1 MEEEPKEKKKPRL
14 EIVKKGRPEEVSGEI
29 DHRAMLEAL
38 GSHPEPPKKKA
49 GKPKLAIVKDTP
61 PSTEK
66 PKGDYVQAV
75 IDLGHMKRGTSEQ
88 PKPPHK
94 DIPHK
99 ENSED

>member
-14 EIVKKGRPEEVSGEI
+14 EIVKKDRPEEVSGKI
-29 DHRAMLEAL
+29 DHKAMLKAL
-38 GSHPEPPKKKA
+38 GQGPDTSKEKA
-49 GKPKLAIVKDTP
+49 AKPKLAVVKDTP

-75 IDLGHMKRGTSEQ
+75 IDLGHMKRGTSKQ
-88 PKPPHK
+88 PKNPRK